1 MRAKV
6 HKNLSRGDWSV
17 TPKETNK
24 VQPASSVH
32 CFNIKF
38 KQPSG
43 KQFEACLEGAKRK
56 VFAYIHSEHTEIN
69 RYQCI
74 SELVGWQRVF
84 FNPRKG
90 HRFFQLSDGTRV
102 DTASEA
108 YFTDTSEMWIR

>member
-1 MRAKV
+1 MRSKV

-32 CFNIKF
+32 CFDIKF

-43 KQFEACLEGAKRK
+43 KQFEACLAGAKRK
-56 VFAYIHSEHTEIN
+56 VFAYIHSEETTVDAP
-69 RYQCI
+69 QPD
-74 SELVGWQRVF
+74 LTGWQRVF

-108 YFTDTSEMWIR
+108 YWDTDGNMWIR